1 MVAESAAPLRRVL
14 VVDDKPNNLS
24 LVTSLLRSSYEILLA
39 NQGERAIHMAREK
52 KPDLI
57 LLDIMMPGMSGFDV
71 CRILKEDAATRDIPV
86 IFLTARHDGEDFEM
100 AYDIGAVD
108 YITKPINA
116 KELIARVRTHLTISE
131 QRASLIRL
139 NENVTR
145 ANENLE
151 AEVRK
156 RTTELVHVLA
166 SLEDKNEDLSRF
178 SHIISHNLRGP
189 VASVLGLVG
198 LFNADR
204 PDDPG
209 NVPVIQRIG
218 ESVRNIDMILKDLST
233 ILDIRDNPSRP
244 AERIE
249 VQSELQKVADEHRP
263 LLEETGGSISIST
276 DVQVVSLHRPFLH
289 QILHQL
295 VHNALQFRSPDR
307 KPDIHLSV
315 RRGDVH
321 PMIVFGVQDNGIG
334 ISSADLRRVFEPY
347 KRLHY
352 SVGGRGLGL
361 YTARAMAQALHGDL
375 FVSSDPG
382 SGSLFS
388 LQLPEVLGNPV

>member
-1 MVAESAAPLRRVL
+1 MAFDSGAPLRRIL

-24 LVTSLLRSSYEILLA
+24 LVTSLLRSSYEMLLA
-39 NQGERAIHMAREK
+39 NQGDRAIHMAREK

-71 CRILKEDAATRDIPV
+71 CRILKEDATTRDIPI
-86 IFLTARHDGEDFEM
+86 IFLTARHDGEDFER

-116 KELIARVRTHLTISE
+116 KELIARVRTHITIAE
-131 QRASLIRL
+131 QRSSLIQL
-139 NENVTR
+139 
-145 ANENLE
+145 NENLE
-151 AEVRK
+151 VEVKK
-156 RTTELVHVLA
+156 RTAELVQVLA

-198 LFNADR
+198 LFNTDR
-204 PDDPG
+204 PEDPG
-209 NVPVIQRIG
+209 NVPVLQRIG
-218 ESVRNIDMILKDLST
+218 TSVKNIDIILKDLST

-244 AERIE
+244 AEHI
-249 VQSELQKVADEHRP
+249 
-263 LLEETGGSISIST
+263 
-276 DVQVVSLHRPFLH
+276 DVQVELNSVMDELHSMSEEIEASIRTTIEIPNVNLHRPFLH

-307 KPDIHLSV
+307 KPVICLTV
-315 RRGDVH
+315 RRGTVH
-321 PMIVFGVQDNGIG
+321 PMVEFAVHDNGMG
-334 ISSADLRRVFEPY
+334 IAANDLRHVFEPY

-361 YTARAMAQALHGDL
+361 YTSRAMAQALHGDI
-375 FVSSDPG
+375 FVTSEPG
-382 SGSLFS
+382 LGSTFS
-388 LQLPEVLGNPV
+388 LQLPEVLVNQV

>member
-1 MVAESAAPLRRVL
+1 MESESATPMRRVL

-24 LVTSLLRSSYEILLA
+24 LVTSLLRSSYEMLLA

-71 CRILKEDAATRDIPV
+71 CRILKQDESTRDIPV
-86 IFLTARHDGEDFEM
+86 IFLTARHDGEDFET

-131 QRASLIRL
+131 QRASLLRL
-139 NENVTR
+139 NETVTR

-151 AEVRK
+151 AEVKK

-189 VASVLGLVG
+189 VASVLGLVS
-198 LFNADR
+198 LFNR
-204 PDDPG
+204 EKPDDPG
-209 NVPVIQRIG
+209 NAPVIERIS
-218 ESVRNIDMILKDLST
+218 ESVKNIDLILKDLSN

-244 AERIE
+244 AEHTDILNE
-249 VQSELQKVADEHRP
+249 IKSVTGELQSMID
-263 LLEETGGSISIST
+263 ETGASVDLRTEVPS
-276 DVQVVSLHRPFLH
+276 VCLHRPFLH
-289 QILHQL
+289 QILYQL
-295 VHNALQFRSPDR
+295 VHNAIQFRSHER
-307 KPDIHLSV
+307 KLSISISV
-315 RRGDVH
+315 RRGEVN
-321 PMIVFGVQDNGIG
+321 PMIVFEVRDNGIG
-334 ISSADLRRVFEPY
+334 IASGDLRTVFEPY

-352 SVGGRGLGL
+352 GVGGRGLGL
-361 YTARAMAQALHGDL
+361 YTARAMAQALHGDITL
-375 FVSSDPG
+375 TSEAGEG
-382 SGSLFS
+382 SVFTLR
-388 LQLPEVLGNPV
+388 LPEVLGNPI

>member
-1 MVAESAAPLRRVL
+1 MVVESAAPLRRVL

-71 CRILKEDAATRDIPV
+71 CRILKEDPATRDIPI

-116 KELIARVRTHLTISE
+116 KELIARVRTHLTIAE

-139 NENVTR
+139 NESVTR

-151 AEVRK
+151 AEVSK
-156 RTTELVHVLA
+156 RTTELVQVLA

-198 LFNADR
+198 LFNTDR

-218 ESVRNIDMILKDLST
+218 ESVRNIDMILKDLSN

-244 AERIE
+244 AERID
-249 VQSELQKVADEHRP
+249 VQSELQKVADDHRS

-307 KPDIHLSV
+307 KPEIRLSV
-315 RRGDVH
+315 RRGEVH
-321 PMIVFGVQDNGIG
+321 PMIIFGVQDNGIG
-334 ISSADLRRVFEPY
+334 IAAADLRRVFEPY

-361 YTARAMAQALHGDL
+361 YTARAMTQALHGDL
-375 FVSSDPG
+375 YVSSELG
-382 SGSLFS
+382 AGSLFS
-388 LQLPEVLGNPV
+388 LQLPEVLGNQD